1 MLIVL
6 AAAYDRPGRGTRVRD
21 GKDCG
26 GGRYDRPRGGS
37 LFCSSTSRGVCAVVV
52 FIAVLFWTFVWPWW
66 RTQPRGGIGCSAR
79 VDMVSVSGFV
89 CAVVV
94 MVSDAERGGMWWSTG
109 CHVVLFRL
117 KWRLGL

>member
-1 MLIVL
+1 MI
-6 AAAYDRPGRGTRVRD
+6 GQ
-21 GKDCG
+21 G
-26 GGRYDRPRGGS
+26 GGRELEMEKIVVGVGMIGQGGGS
-37 LFCSSTSRGVCAVVV
+37 LLRSSTSQGVCAVVV

-94 MVSDAERGGMWWSTG
+94 MVSDAECGGMWWSTG

-117 KWRLGL
+117 KWRPGL